1 MSKIFYIMKHL
12 FPNKLKRISGII
24 FYLSLVA
31 GLYLFST
38 DQFDQ
43 LLVIKVPQFFS
54 YEMTITT
61 PNTENIIGTSKV
73 LWIENGFLDEI
84 LTIIIIVSGIINSF
98 SREPVED
105 ELISKMRMESLTLSL
120 YINFGLVI
128 VSTLVFFELLY
139 FNVLVF
145 NLFTIL
151 LFFNIIFKFNLYK
164 HYKSS

>member
-12 FPNKLKRISGII
+12 FPNKMKRISGII
-24 FYLSLVA
+24 FYLSLAA
-31 GLYLFST
+31 GLYLFFT
-38 DQFDQ
+38 DQFDE
-43 LLVIKVPQFFS
+43 LLVVKVPQLFS
-54 YEMTITT
+54 YETIITT
-61 PNTENIIGTSKV
+61 PHTENVIGSGKV

-98 SREPVED
+98 SREPLED
-105 ELISKMRMESLTLSL
+105 ELISKIRMESLTLSL
-120 YINFGLVI
+120 YINYGLVI
-128 VSTLVFFELLY
+128 LSTLIFFELVY

-151 LFFNIIFKFNLYK
+151 LFFNLILRFNLYK

>member
-1 MSKIFYIMKHL
+1 MKHL
-12 FPNKLKRISGII
+12 FPNKMKRISGII
-24 FYLSLVA
+24 FYLSLAA
-31 GLYLFST
+31 GLYLFLT
-38 DQFDQ
+38 DQFDE
-43 LLVIKVPQFFS
+43 LLVVKVPQFFS

-61 PNTENIIGTSKV
+61 PNTENIIGTSRE

-84 LTIIIIVSGIINSF
+84 LTIIIILSGIVNSF

-105 ELISKMRMESLTLSL
+105 ELISKIRMESLTLSL
-120 YINFGLVI
+120 YINCGLVI
-128 VSTLVFFELLY
+128 LTTLIFFELLY
-139 FNVLVF
+139 FYIMVF